1 MVYTVC
7 HFVCMFLE
15 RNYNCILIEH
25 GNFTTAM
32 VRLFQTEVWANS
44 VDPDWTASLKEQP
57 DHGLHCSPFCLYVF
71 GKEL

>member
-15 RNYNCILIEH
+15 RNYNSKIEH
-25 GNFTTAM
+25 GNFITAM
-32 VRLFQTEVWANS
+32 VFSDRQVWARS
-44 VDPDWTASLKEQP
+44 VDPDWTASLKEQS
-57 DHGLHCSPFCLYVF
+57 DHGLHCLQFCRFVF